1 MPENFMFVVEPEEIF
16 CSSKILFH
24 NQPVGIILADT
35 FELANKAAKL
45 VFVKYEE
52 DFADKGEYYC

>member
-1 MPENFMFVVEPEEIF
+1 MPENFLFVVEPEEIF

-35 FELANKAAKL
+35 FELANEAAK
-45 VFVKYEE
+45 VVIVKYE
-52 DFADKGEYYC
+52 DDIADAGE